1 MEYNMNNLTDAVKE
15 LALSLPDGCTDS
27 HSACPDCGVKGS
39 FNLTRE
45 DGQLKYICFR
55 ASCNFQGRIDSK
67 TGKHLH
73 ALTPSRKVHL
83 FNGRLECL
91 IEQEIHFLVK
101 KFNIKTDW
109 LYAVRW
115 SEDDNRVYY
124 PQYDLSGRI
133 VGYIAR
139 HYEELAGYPLG
150 PYPKAI
156 WKPVLSTQ
164 TGLCF
169 PNMHILAMI
178 REQKRVVL
186 VEDYLSALRISSQ
199 LHIPTCCLGGT
210 NLYDSMVSTLIGLG
224 VEEVIIVLDADAVI
238 QAIKMRRLLSL
249 TIPNTVVVPLTG
261 VDPKDMT
268 IQELED
274 TFNKLI
280 EE

>member
-1 MEYNMNNLTDAVKE
+1 MNNLHDAVKE

-27 HSACPDCGVKGS
+27 HSACPSCGVTGS

-55 ASCNFQGRIDSK
+55 ASCTFQGRIDSK

-73 ALTPSRKVHL
+73 HLTPSRKVHL
-83 FNGRLECL
+83 FDGRLSHL
-91 IEQEIHFLVK
+91 ISTEVDFLMH
-101 KFNIKTDW
+101 KFQIKPSW

-115 SEDDNRVYY
+115 GENDKRVYY

-156 WKPVLSTQ
+156 WKPVVSTQ

-169 PNMHILAMI
+169 PNMEVLAMI
-178 REQKRVVL
+178 RTQKRVAL
-186 VEDYLSALRISSQ
+186 VEDYLSSLRMSSQ

-210 NLYDSMVSTLIGLG
+210 NLYDSMVSTLLQLG
-224 VEEVIIVLDADAVI
+224 VKEVIVVLDKDAISKAV
-238 QAIKMRRLLSL
+238 KMKRLLS
-249 TIPNTVVVPLTG
+249 INFPNTVIVPLIG
-261 VDPKDMT
+261 VDPKDMSFE
-268 IQELED
+268 ELAT
-274 TFNKLI
+274 TFQKLT